1 MKFQCGG
8 GERGSDPS
16 SITLDEHKRTPE
28 LIWQWTRTF
37 SPELKGW
44 YIISLY
50 SHFNWPPA
58 NLTDLP
64 GIGLPSSYNHRQETS
79 SISWY
84 NIPAVV
90 IASSKWMLH
99 HQCANHRFLNTLGM
113 TVFFRQWKKV
123 TSGFLTLLK
132 CVDRLHSCS
141 PAPTGGSGICRKWKP
156 AFFFSWRIPSC
167 AATDHVMPRSLSV
180 SGKSWLVSCDGEFAV
195 VSGTQLLRSARHLRN
210 RMLLLRSDLLKGLS
224 STSAFLL

>member
-90 IASSKWMLH
+90 IASSKWLLH

-113 TVFFRQWKKV
+113 TLSF
-123 TSGFLTLLK
+123 SGNGK
-132 CVDRLHSCS
+132 RS
-141 PAPTGGSGICRKWKP
+141 PLAFWLYWNASTGFIHAHQLPQEGRVSVGNESRH
-156 AFFFSWRIPSC
+156 FFFLL
-167 AATDHVMPRSLSV
+167 TYSL
-180 SGKSWLVSCDGEFAV
+180 LCRYRPCHA
-195 VSGTQLLRSARHLRN
+195 
-210 RMLLLRSDLLKGLS
+210 
-224 STSAFLL
+224 